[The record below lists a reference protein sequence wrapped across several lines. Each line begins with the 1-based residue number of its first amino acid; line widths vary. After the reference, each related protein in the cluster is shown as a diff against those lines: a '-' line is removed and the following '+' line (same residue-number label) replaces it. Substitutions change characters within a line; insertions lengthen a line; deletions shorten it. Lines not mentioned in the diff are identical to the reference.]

1 MFRAF
6 VSSIETILRE
16 YKANEVTTQEEILT
30 FFIATDLSI
39 PSLGWEDFPAVQ
51 KKLETDI
58 ESEKQAVLDRLV
70 DRVRREG
77 GAGRLGAGGTDDLL
91 EDTLKTRMAEEQRR
105 KDSRRQGAGGDD
117 DDTPEDMRI
126 QTPVKPW
133 NIPSDTETILYKK
146 VV

>member
-1 MFRAF
+1 M
-6 VSSIETILRE
+6 
-16 YKANEVTTQEEILT
+16 
-30 FFIATDLSI
+30 
-39 PSLGWEDFPAVQ
+39 Q

-70 DRVRREG
+70 DRSRRDG

-91 EDTLKTRMAEEQRR
+91 EATLKARMAEEQRR
-105 KDSRRQGAGGDD
+105 KDSRRRGAGGDD

-133 NIPSDTETILYKK
+133 NIPSDIEKCYMKRCD
-146 VV
+146 